1 MHAYV
6 KLAFKQQYQS
16 NSTRTSIDVDKY
28 RNAIQ
33 LSIKIERQR
42 AQNRTKAQCKKELIN
57 VEIIAL
63 FMASKTKKQLT
74 F

>member
-1 MHAYV
+1 MLLLSISLRLVVIYLTV
-6 KLAFKQQYQS
+6 KSLKS
-16 NSTRTSIDVDKY
+16 
-28 RNAIQ
+28 